1 MLHSKEHIELMA
13 QFERDC
19 KSHIG
24 RTEKE
29 TKDLWVRGIIYRD
42 GKTNELFLLYRKGYA
57 FGKCV
62 ERMEAV

>member
-1 MLHSKEHIELMA
+1 MLHTKEHIDLMA

-19 KSHIG
+19 KAHIG
-24 RTEKE
+24 RTDKE
-29 TKDLWVRGIIYRD
+29 AKDLWARGIIYQD

-62 ERMEAV
+62 ERLEA

>member
-1 MLHSKEHIELMA
+1 MLHTKEHIELME

-24 RTEKE
+24 RVDKE
-29 TKDLWVRGIIYRD
+29 SKELWARGIIYQD

-62 ERMEAV
+62 ERQEA